1 VKPQSKYI
9 GAFWL
14 VMLVVISFFKD
25 FITPDYLNSPAANFL
40 NPKHSTNLSII
51 ELYYTYPLFWI
62 KAHLYS
68 ALFVIIPS
76 LIIYQ
81 WYNIELARI
90 TFIVLLLLYF
100 LEYLIVWL
108 HIPSLNI
115 HLLPKLNRYF
125 HSPFISLF
133 FVAAFTLISPKE

>member
-1 VKPQSKYI
+1 MKNQSKYI

-14 VMLVVISFFKD
+14 VILVVISFFKD
-25 FITPDYLNSPAANFL
+25 SITPDYLNSPAAHFL
-40 NPKHSTNLSII
+40 NPKHSANLSMMD
-51 ELYYTYPLFWI
+51 LYNGYPLFWI

-68 ALFVIIPS
+68 ALFVLIPS

-90 TFIVLLLLYF
+90 TFVALLLLYF

-115 HLLPKLNRYF
+115 HLLPKVNRYF
-125 HSPFISLF
+125 HSPFICLF
-133 FVAAFTLISPKE
+133 LVAAFTLLSPKE